1 MTPLEIP
8 NVFSPDECG
17 RIVKAALA
25 GTFSDAGLVGG
36 MQSDNTRRSR
46 IFWLDE
52 EGDSA
57 WTFRRLLDTFA
68 DANRRH
74 FDFRLEEFA
83 ERMQVAWYGAEPG
96 GFFDWHV
103 DFGDG
108 PTARRR
114 KLTVVVQLSPPDDYD
129 GGTLINGC
137 RIQGANT
144 GAFGTGAV
152 TIADGGQT
160 YLTSASGSYP
170 NDFTIAGIRFFCTP
184 STCIQFKPEVI
195 DFALDEVNPGYRRLK
210 LYSDGKI
217 ESEVIRIDGSEFRPD
232 FNSEGY

>member
-68 DANRRH
+68 DANRH

-114 KLTVVVQLSPPDDYD
+114 KLTVVVQLSSPDDYD
-129 GGTLINGC
+129 GGTLETN
-137 RIQGANT
+137 
-144 GAFGTGAV
+144 
-152 TIADGGQT
+152 ADGIVRQASRALGSALMFPSFVLHRVAPVT
-160 YLTSASGSYP
+160 RGERYSLTLWSHGPA
-170 NDFTIAGIRFFCTP
+170 
-184 STCIQFKPEVI
+184 
-195 DFALDEVNPGYRRLK
+195 
-210 LYSDGKI
+210 
-217 ESEVIRIDGSEFRPD
+217 FR
-232 FNSEGY
+232 

>member
-114 KLTVVVQLSPPDDYD
+114 KLTVVVQLSSPDDYD
-129 GGTLINGC
+129 GGTLETN
-137 RIQGANT
+137 
-144 GAFGTGAV
+144 
-152 TIADGGQT
+152 ADGIVRQASRALGSALMFPSFVLHRVAPVT
-160 YLTSASGSYP
+160 RGERYSLTLWSHGPA
-170 NDFTIAGIRFFCTP
+170 
-184 STCIQFKPEVI
+184 
-195 DFALDEVNPGYRRLK
+195 
-210 LYSDGKI
+210 
-217 ESEVIRIDGSEFRPD
+217 FR
-232 FNSEGY
+232 